1 MVWVGAGLL
10 LVVVED
16 AADVVTVDVPCKMF
30 NTAARS
36 VVKVLAGEVVVKAAA
51 SLGAVGGEVLV

>member
-1 MVWVGAGLL
+1 M